1 MADWD
6 ENENAYNAD
15 PEKYLENLEAEL
27 TQQREAK
34 NLREATILSNSRWK
48 RPRIGVKRNYSER
61 QQKGFHQTF
70 LPIATKHCR
79 PWIPAADH
87 DIRL

>member
-27 TQQREAK
+27 TQQ
-34 NLREATILSNSRWK
+34 S
-48 RPRIGVKRNYSER
+48 
-61 QQKGFHQTF
+61 KGSYDF
-70 LPIATKHCR
+70 K
-79 PWIPAADH
+79 
-87 DIRL
+87 